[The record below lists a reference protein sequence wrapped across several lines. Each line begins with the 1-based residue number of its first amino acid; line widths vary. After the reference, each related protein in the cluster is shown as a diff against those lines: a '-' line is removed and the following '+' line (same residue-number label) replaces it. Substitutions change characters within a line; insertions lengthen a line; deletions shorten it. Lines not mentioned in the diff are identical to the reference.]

1 MGSCWRTSVR
11 LYSRLFSLS
20 LSLSL
25 SLLFLKESESLNG
38 RGEREMASPLSPV
51 KTAVE
56 KISEEEEAQL
66 DLGLG
71 GGEEEEEED
80 QDQDVRK
87 AEEADTGTPKLAP
100 LTRDE
105 LRQGLDRMA
114 QQQ

>member
-1 MGSCWRTSVR
+1 
-11 LYSRLFSLS
+11 
-20 LSLSL
+20 
-25 SLLFLKESESLNG
+25 
-38 RGEREMASPLSPV
+38 MASPLSPA

-66 DLGLG
+66 DLELG

-114 QQQ
+114 QQQQEREEEREEEGREQDQVGDNASTTR